1 MAFLAVLTAD
11 GGVPLFTRTSGE
23 VTSKLP
29 FAAVGSLNGVH
40 MFTRLRN
47 GELKRAVT
55 PEEKIIWR
63 EYHKRLVLILITKN
77 DACSDCHMSNLL
89 DNIFAGMAMLIGLDQ
104 LLKPGEVM
112 KLQKALVICH
122 PLVDCFLKQ
131 LDKEKGNIGDL
142 TRTTDCLLTT
152 DTHLLQDCLNQFL
165 DVADSLYGCLL
176 IKGKV
181 AVASKEWWLLTNQE
195 QNLIYFY
202 VNSLPKVLS
211 RDILIYLPTSS
222 PQNSNRL
229 ITLNLLRDV
238 EMCVLCSSEPPLSL
252 LEEEA
257 PKIWKCCFDALKVVT
272 SLHPRNF
279 PISIELDPNII
290 CLLLINTE
298 TSQSLCSSVQLSSF
312 ASRSKSASAPDLF
325 RQQMALRTLYKLVV
339 GTYFKNKDSEMD
351 KKLQA
356 DNTCSSFDYGDID
369 FGNCQ
374 PLEYYIY
381 LEENKCYVIS
391 EQPYQLYICY
401 NTEIPNY
408 ALRSISHKT
417 LKLLTEKNLFPQT

>member
-11 GGVPLFTRTSGE
+11 GGVPIFTRTSGE
-23 VTSKLP
+23 ITSKLP
-29 FAAVGSLNGVH
+29 FAAVGSVNGVH

-55 PEEKIIWR
+55 PEEKIVWR

-89 DNIFAGMAMLIGLDQ
+89 DNVFASMAMLIGLDQ
-104 LLKPGEVM
+104 LLKPGEVL

-122 PLVDCFLKQ
+122 PLVDCLLKQ
-131 LDKEKGNIGDL
+131 MNKDKGNIGDL
-142 TRTTDCLLTT
+142 TRTTDCLLAL
-152 DTHLLQDCLNQFL
+152 DTHTLQDCLNQFL

-176 IKGKV
+176 IKAKV
-181 AVASKEWWLLTNQE
+181 AVASKEWWTLTNQE
-195 QNLIYFY
+195 QNLICCY
-202 VNSLPKVLS
+202 VNCLPKVLS
-211 RDILIYLPTSS
+211 REILIFLPTSS

-238 EMCVLCSSEPPLSL
+238 EICVLCSSEPPLAV

-257 PKIWKCCFDALKVVT
+257 PKIWKSCFDLLKTVS

-279 PISIELDPNII
+279 PSSIEIDSNIMS
-290 CLLLINTE
+290 LLLINTE
-298 TSQSLCSSVQLSSF
+298 TNQSLCSTLTSVNL
-312 ASRSKSASAPDLF
+312 ASGSKSASSPELAK
-325 RQQMALRTLYKLVV
+325 QQEALRTLYKLVV
-339 GTYFKNKDSEMD
+339 GTYFKNKNSEMD

-356 DNTCSSFDYGDID
+356 DNTCSSFDYGDVD
-369 FGNCQ
+369 YGNCN

-381 LEENKCYVIS
+381 LEKHKCYVIN
-391 EQPYQLYICY
+391 EEPYQLYIMY
-401 NTEIPNY
+401 NSEIPNY
-408 ALRSISHKT
+408 ALRAVSHKT
-417 LKLLTEKNLFPQT
+417 LKLLTEKNLFPQM

>member
-104 LLKPGEVM
+104 LFKTWRSHETS
-112 KLQKALVICH
+112 KALV
-122 PLVDCFLKQ
+122 VS
-131 LDKEKGNIGDL
+131 NIGDL

-279 PISIELDPNII
+279 
-290 CLLLINTE
+290 
-298 TSQSLCSSVQLSSF
+298 QLQLNWIQILY
-312 ASRSKSASAPDLF
+312 ASRSKSASAPDLL

>member
-11 GGVPLFTRTSGE
+11 GGVPIFTRNSGE

-112 KLQKALVICH
+112 KLQKALVICQ
-122 PLVDCFLKQ
+122 PLVDSLLKQ
-131 LDKEKGNIGDL
+131 LDKDKGNIGDL
-142 TRTTDCLLTT
+142 TRTSDCLLAT
-152 DTHLLQDCLNQFL
+152 DTHSLQECLNQFL

-181 AVASKEWWLLTNQE
+181 VVASKAWWSLTNQE
-195 QNLIYFY
+195 QNLICFY
-202 VNSLPKVLS
+202 VNCLPKVLS
-211 RDILIYLPTSS
+211 REILIYLPTSS

-238 EMCVLCSSEPPLSL
+238 EVCVLCSSEPPLAV

-257 PKIWKCCFDALKVVT
+257 PKIWKCCFDTLKVT
-272 SLHPRNF
+272 SSLFPRNF
-279 PISIELDPNII
+279 PSSIELDPNII
-290 CLLLINTE
+290 CLLLINSE
-298 TSQSLCSSVQLSSF
+298 TNQSLCSSLT
-312 ASRSKSASAPDLF
+312 SASVAQKSTSALEMQK
-325 RQQMALRTLYKLVV
+325 QQEALRTLYKLVV

-351 KKLQA
+351 KKLLA

-369 FGNCQ
+369 YGNCQ

-381 LEENKCYVIS
+381 LEEYKCYMIN
-391 EQPYQLYICY
+391 EHPYQIYVVY
-401 NTEIPNY
+401 NTKIPNY
-408 ALRSISHKT
+408 ALKSISHKT
-417 LKLLTEKNLFPQT
+417 LKLLTEKNLFPEV